1 MEVATGYGWVSEVAR
16 PSESR
21 PIWRLQPRTPPDS
34 YLPAYLPM
42 IAPRTMVIQ
51 YTGIVA
57 ERGVRHTSLSYV
69 IKGQLHF
76 SVHDLGHP
84 NLTIIAEPI
93 LFDARGPD
101 ARGGENWAVA
111 DPLVACGSPL
121 LTCLLLYVRVYSF

>member
-1 MEVATGYGWVSEVAR
+1 
-16 PSESR
+16 
-21 PIWRLQPRTPPDS
+21 
-34 YLPAYLPM
+34 
-42 IAPRTMVIQ
+42 MVIQ

-93 LFDARGPD
+93 LFDAGGPD